1 MPLNDPPPMKILCVR
16 HWISVGYAQQPTI
29 ELIVLVSGCVQEITF
44 RVEIRSTEYI
54 AMIIMCP

>member
-1 MPLNDPPPMKILCVR
+1 MTPPMKILCVR

-29 ELIVLVSGCVQEITF
+29 ELIILVSECVQEITF

-54 AMIIMCP
+54 AMIIMCR